1 MGKKNNNSI
10 SSRNYV
16 DFDASGD
23 STPSMLLFAVGAR
36 DQLAKLKPL
45 IDQLKDNFSKI
56 FSGEPQSADSEQPK
70 PTETK
75 KTKTT
80 PKSKIKS
87 TSKKRKTAP
96 PKKSKKT
103 PSKTNNKSD
112 SDSDSDN
119 DYVPFIALT
128 LASENENN

>member
-87 TSKKRKTAP
+87 TSKK
-96 PKKSKKT
+96 SKKT